1 MRKSSIFS
9 LLAAFSLVLGGVSY
23 ADSAKAQ
30 TGAEEAGPSVF
41 AIAAIGAGLVL
52 VGILAATGGDDDD
65 SPVSA

>member
-1 MRKSSIFS
+1 MRKSSVFS
-9 LLAAFSLVLGGVSY
+9 LLAAFSLVLGGVGY

-30 TGAEEAGPSVF
+30 SGAETGPSVF
-41 AIAAIGAGLVL
+41 AIAAIGAGALL